1 MVFRVPIMR
10 VLVIIRLV
18 LWWEASQRGRQRRQ
32 DVQGH
37 DRNAGLVETLR
48 PTSHVIQG
56 RREDWPHHDL
66 IEKRGDAR
74 AGGSGIKSVNNGRA
88 FVVGRNALGYDA
100 GIVVKKGGGVLA
112 EMTGGSKEVAVLVP
126 KTNTVVFVIE
136 TEASDIG
143 DESGVVD
150 TEEDDIDE
158 MSGGMVGF
166 ENVDFIV
173 VHIWCL
179 ARDGRGSPQGLG
191 EDGGLGA
198 HSATSENDGLVGIRE
213 EGEPRR
219 YN

>member
-1 MVFRVPIMR
+1 MK
-10 VLVIIRLV
+10 
-18 LWWEASQRGRQRRQ
+18 
-32 DVQGH
+32 GH
-37 DRNAGLVETLR
+37 HRNAGLVEMLR
-48 PTSHVIQG
+48 LTSHVIEG
-56 RREDWPHHDL
+56 RWKDRPHHDL

-74 AGGSGIKSVNNGRA
+74 AGGSGVESVNNERA
-88 FVVGRNALGYDA
+88 FVVGRDALGYDA
-100 GIVVKKGGGVLA
+100 SIIVEEGGGVLA
-112 EMTGGSKEVAVLVP
+112 EVARGLKQVAVLIP
-126 KTNTVVFVIE
+126 KANAVVLVIE
-136 TEASDIG
+136 TEASDVG

-173 VHIWCL
+173 VHVWCM

-198 HSATSENDGLVGIRE
+198 HSATSENDGLISIRK
-213 EGEPRR
+213 EGEPRC